1 MLEQKW
7 GRVVAITSVYAQISA
22 GKPWF
27 NVAKVAQRT
36 LIQNLART
44 KEFSRNGITFNSIAP
59 GAIYIPD
66 TGWAT
71 MKSDN
76 PNEFDKFQESLPLGR
91 LGLPEEVAKL
101 VGFICSPGAS
111 YVNGSSIV
119 ADGGESCEFN

>member
-1 MLEQKW
+1 
-7 GRVVAITSVYAQISA
+7 
-22 GKPWF
+22 
-27 NVAKVAQRT
+27 
-36 LIQNLART
+36 
-44 KEFSRNGITFNSIAP
+44 
-59 GAIYIPD
+59 
-66 TGWAT
+66 